1 MAGFSKT
8 DHRANRLLAA
18 TNPDD
23 YARLEP
29 DLEIVNLPRGT
40 VIYEVGETMR
50 HTYFPHDAIVSLVAV
65 MEDGATAEIGV
76 FGCEGVLGSVSASN
90 SRESLGRYVVQ
101 VPGTA
106 SRIKVERLK
115 EAVEA
120 SRALQELSRCYLEAL
135 LAQTFQSVACNA
147 VHGYRGAVLPLDPE
161 HP

>member
-76 FGCEGVLGSVSASN
+76 FGCEGVLGSVSAS
-90 SRESLGRYVVQ
+90 
-101 VPGTA
+101 
-106 SRIKVERLK
+106 I
-115 EAVEA
+115 
-120 SRALQELSRCYLEAL
+120 SRARPRPRLGLCHHAL
-135 LAQTFQSVACNA
+135 VRRPDLRRAS
-147 VHGYRGAVLPLDPE
+147 GAMSCRSPARRRA
-161 HP
+161 